1 MVLNYDLL
9 AQWELIVGLGVLF
22 TLSMTYAY
30 KVFYMS
36 IVNNE
41 NNVKN
46 KVREDISA
54 KVKSF
59 DKIVSKQGDL
69 EFATQVAMIAKFN
82 EIVTS
87 SKSIFERELLFSA
100 VGVILAGLFFVV
112 WSENRSTIFVIGAV
126 VLGFHLLSLNTLRER
141 HEKVGK
147 FLNNENLRDI
157 LKDWPNV

>member
-100 VGVILAGLFFVV
+100 V
-112 WSENRSTIFVIGAV
+112 
-126 VLGFHLLSLNTLRER
+126 
-141 HEKVGK
+141 
-147 FLNNENLRDI
+147 
-157 LKDWPNV
+157 